1 MHAAGTQQARS
12 QRGRSFGV
20 RLGEPCT
27 HSGFFWSEWK
37 QTRPRYPLESSAR
50 SASRSVIKNSEAI
63 ARYEALPSALSAGWT
78 LYERSTRAAAAG
90 AAVTAVDAAA
100 AAAAAADADAD
111 PDADADADPDPDAEA
126 EVEVEA
132 ERPTACT
139 GCCRIVR

>member
-50 SASRSVIKNSEAI
+50 SASRSVIKNPEAI